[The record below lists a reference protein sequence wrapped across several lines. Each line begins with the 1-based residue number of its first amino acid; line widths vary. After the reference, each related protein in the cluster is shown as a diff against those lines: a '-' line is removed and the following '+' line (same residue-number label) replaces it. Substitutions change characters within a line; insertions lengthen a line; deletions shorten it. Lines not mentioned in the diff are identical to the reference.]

1 MTQLTVVAKI
11 QAKSGSEVVLHRE
24 LLQLIQPTLLE
35 DGCLNYALHC
45 SIEDSALFL
54 FYENWASQVLWQQHM
69 VSEHISA
76 FQKNTE
82 GLIENWELLL
92 MEPEKTES
100 FGA

>member
-11 QAKSGSEVVLHRE
+11 QAKSGSEAVLHQE

-35 DGCLNYALHC
+35 EGCLNYDLHR
-45 SIEDSALFL
+45 SIEDNTLFL
-54 FYENWASQVLWQQHM
+54 FYENWTSRVLWEHHM
-69 VSEHISA
+69 ASEHISV

-92 MEPEKTES
+92 MEPEKS
-100 FGA
+100 RS

>member
-11 QAKSGSEVVLHRE
+11 QAKSGSETALHQE

-35 DGCLNYALHC
+35 DGCLNYDLHR
-45 SIEDSALFL
+45 SIEDKTLFL
-54 FYENWASQVLWQQHM
+54 FYENWASRVLWEKHM
-69 VSEHISA
+69 VSEHIGV

-92 MEPEKTES
+92 MKPEKARS
-100 FGA
+100 

>member
-11 QAKSGSEVVLHRE
+11 QAKSGSEAVLHPE

-35 DGCLNYALHC
+35 EGCLNYDLHR
-45 SIEDSALFL
+45 SIEDNTPFL
-54 FYENWASQVLWQQHM
+54 FYENWTSRVFWKQHM
-69 VSEHISA
+69 ASEHISV

-92 MEPEKTES
+92 MEPEKS
-100 FGA
+100 RS